1 MGSYPWGEA
10 LSRLTISFL
19 VREMILLLKRG
30 YLDVDYFQ
38 NKFGVDITQQWNSQ
52 FQQHSENGML
62 TIEGG
67 RIELSRKGFLNADA
81 LLPVFFEE
89 EHQGIRYT

>member
-1 MGSYPWGEA
+1 MVSCHWDAVFKPTKHQ
-10 LSRLTISFL
+10 LL

-38 NKFGVDITQQWNSQ
+38 NKFGVDITQRWNNQ
-52 FQQHSENGML
+52 FRQHSESGML

-67 RIELSRKGFLNADA
+67 RIQLTRKGFLNADA

>member
-1 MGSYPWGEA
+1 
-10 LSRLTISFL
+10 
-19 VREMILLLKRG
+19 
-30 YLDVDYFQ
+30 
-38 NKFGVDITQQWNSQ
+38 
-52 FQQHSENGML
+52 ML